1 MRIVAGRLKGRRLA
15 PPPEDCSIRPTSDR
29 AREALFDILTH
40 APWSPGL
47 DQTRVLDLYAGT
59 GALGFE
65 ALSRGAVHATFV
77 EHSRVALALLR
88 QNAAHLGV
96 ADVVTVLGVDVASL
110 RSPPAQPFDVAFLD
124 PPYGKG
130 LAPVGLAR
138 IAPPGWLS
146 PDGIAVVET
155 PIAETWETPPEWT
168 HVDERRYG
176 KARLTMLRR
185 NV

>member
-1 MRIVAGRLKGRRLA
+1 MRIVAGRHKGRRLA
-15 PPPEDCSIRPTSDR
+15 PPPEDSTIRPTSDR

-47 DQTRVLDLYAGT
+47 DQSRVMDLFAGT

-65 ALSRGAVHATFV
+65 ALSRGAAHVTFV
-77 EHSRVALALLR
+77 EHSRVALGLLR

-96 ADVVTVLGVDVASL
+96 SDQVTILGVDVATL
-110 RSPPAQPFDVAFLD
+110 RAPPAQPIDLAFLD

-130 LAPVGLAR
+130 LAAVGLAR
-138 IAPPGWLS
+138 LRAPGWFA
-146 PDGIAVVET
+146 PEGVAIVET
-155 PIAETWETPPEWT
+155 DIAEAWITPEGWT
-168 HVDERRYG
+168 QLDERRYG
-176 KARLTMLRR
+176 KARLTMLRP

>member
-1 MRIVAGRLKGRRLA
+1 MRIVAGKYKGRKLA
-15 PPPEDCSIRPTSDR
+15 PPPEDSSIRPTSDR

-47 DQTRVLDLYAGT
+47 DQMRVMDLYAGT

-65 ALSRGAVHATFV
+65 ALSRGAAHVTFV
-77 EHSRVALALLR
+77 EQSRVALALLR

-96 ADVVTVLGVDVASL
+96 TDQVAILGVDVAAL
-110 RSPPAQPFDVAFLD
+110 RTPPSQPIDIAFLD

-138 IAPPGWLS
+138 LRAPGWLS
-146 PDGIAVVET
+146 PEGIAIVET
-155 PIAETWETPPEWT
+155 SMADEWVTPADWSLL
-168 HVDERRYG
+168 DERRYG
-176 KARLTMLRR
+176 KARLTMLRPS
-185 NV
+185 V